1 MKTTKL
7 TDERCVNKIK
17 AYVDNA
23 SICQIWDMVI
33 ERLFRK
39 LEFGRKAK
47 SRDPK

>member
-1 MKTTKL
+1 MKTKL

-23 SICQIWDMVI
+23 SISQMWDMVI

-39 LEFGRKAK
+39 LNQGIQNEDRV
-47 SRDPK
+47 DE